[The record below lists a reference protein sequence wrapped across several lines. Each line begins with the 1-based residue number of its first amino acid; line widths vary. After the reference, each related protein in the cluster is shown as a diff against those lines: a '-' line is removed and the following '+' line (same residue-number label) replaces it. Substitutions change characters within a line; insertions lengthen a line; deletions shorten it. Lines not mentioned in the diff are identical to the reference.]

1 LDYERSIAEAPNG
14 WRHFAIED
22 IERLPGPVRL
32 HELARVP
39 ARELELVAKG
49 DGAAAE
55 RLLRA
60 CFWTLVYHLEPE
72 RWDELARSEPIHP
85 DLLRALPDTV
95 DVAVDVGAGSGRLTT
110 HLAARARCVVAVEPS
125 AGLRSLLRRRL
136 PDVTVVSGWAECLP
150 LRGHVSHLTAA
161 SGAFGPEPRVL
172 AELVRVTA
180 PGGSIV
186 LISPEDPDWFE
197 AHDWDRITVPPMAA
211 PPHPAWIDDFFGPPD
226 PPHEMVALRVR

>member
-1 LDYERSIAEAPNG
+1 VSK
-14 WRHFAIED
+14 
-22 IERLPGPVRL
+22 RLSYGDAVRL
-32 HELARVP
+32 RQGLVL
-39 ARELELVAKG
+39 REHIG
-49 DGAAAE
+49 THRRRRHRAAAAG